1 MVAVIVIAVAVLSV
15 VLSSLLI
22 LSVLLLL
29 LIYQYYFLYQPL
41 VLNLLHV
48 SCFFT
53 FLSFLRD
60 YEGNKVAQLFCVIT
74 AIVHYG
80 EVFDHSFNFNKFIFA
95 YVVNTRFICDNTRYL
110 LTYLWIKENPKGMM
124 YNEEVKKL
132 GLIWN
137 FFYPCAYD

>member
-1 MVAVIVIAVAVLSV
+1 MVAVIVIAVAVPSV

-80 EVFDHSFNFNKFIFA
+80 EVFYHSFNFNKFIFA
-95 YVVNTRFICDNTRYL
+95 YVVNIRFICDNTRYL